1 MQTGQKKQGGQ
12 AVWKRL
18 VLGIAVALGT
28 VVLMPATALA
38 QEEADVD
45 SNNTLEEVIVT
56 ATRREESLMEVPIAV
71 TAISGQ
77 ELADFGLIDVTTIEQ
92 FSPNTTLKVS
102 RGTNTTLTAFIRG
115 VGQQDPVPG
124 FESGVGMY
132 LDDVYLNRPQAA
144 VMDIYDV
151 ERIEVLRGPQGT
163 LYGRNTIGGAIKYV
177 TKRLNPDDYV
187 VSAKFSAGTY
197 NMLDLLVSGSAP
209 LSDTFRIGASI
220 ASFNRDGFGENL
232 YLDGLENYNKDAMGT
247 RFSAEWE
254 PNEDFFM
261 RFAFDYVDDDSDPRQ
276 GHRLLPA
283 SFSGN
288 PVLKNVFD
296 TESGLNNPTQSV
308 KATGYSLMA
317 QWNAS
322 NLVTVKNILAYRD
335 DETWTPIDFDS
346 LPVADL
352 DVPAVYKNNQFSEE
366 LQFLFSADK
375 WNGIAG
381 FYYLDA
387 DASTAFDVILG
398 QTGALL
404 GLPGLNAFTAGD
416 VNTKTWSLFG
426 DFTYEF
432 TDQWS
437 VSLGGRYTS
446 DKRTSTVLRQTK
458 IGGTSPIFGGSAIP
472 IVTTSDFYG
481 SETFTKFTPKVSVDW
496 KPNDDQL
503 LYISYSEGFKGGGFD
518 PRGLTTAAPDVDG
531 DGVVSEDEVFDFM
544 KFDPETVK
552 TWELGWKTTALQG
565 RMTSKIAV
573 FFSKY
578 TDVQIPGSYGYD
590 SDGDGVSDTFIGI
603 TSNAGKAD
611 INGVEWEGQAI
622 LADDLGRSG
631 SQLRMG
637 WAVGYIDAN
646 YKEFINNLGNDV
658 ADERVFQNT
667 PKWTASANLNY
678 TMPVNLFNTPGS
690 LSFITSASYR
700 DDTRVNLFNTTGSLS
715 FITSVSYRDDTSQF
729 ESENALLDQPAYT
742 LWDLSLIWAQDNGHW
757 SAGIHGKNLTDK
769 EYKVAGYYF
778 PVGVLGLENN
788 VTAFYGNPR
797 QIWGTVQ
804 YNWF

>member
-1 MQTGQKKQGGQ
+1 MLTGQKNQGGR
-12 AVWKRL
+12 AVLKRL
-18 VLGIAVALGT
+18 FLGVAVALGT
-28 VVLMPATALA
+28 VVLIPATALA
-38 QEEADVD
+38 QEESAEDV
-45 SNNTLEEVIVT
+45 NATLEEVIVT

-77 ELADFGLIDVTTIEQ
+77 ELADFGLFDVTTIEQ

-177 TKRLNPDDYV
+177 TKRLDPDN
-187 VSAKFSAGTY
+187 AEGNARFSYGTD
-197 NMLDLLVSGSAP
+197 NMLDLLLTASTPIG
-209 LSDTFRIGASI
+209 DTFRVGGSI
-220 ASFNRDGFGENL
+220 ASFNRDGFGDNL
-232 YLDGLENYNKDAMGT
+232 YLTNLENYNKNVLGVRA
-247 RFSAEWE
+247 SAEWE
-254 PNEDFFM
+254 PNDAFFM

-283 SFSGN
+283 AFSGN
-288 PVLKNVFD
+288 PVLDNVFD

-322 NLVTVKNILAYRD
+322 DLLTVKNILAYRD

-346 LPVADL
+346 LPVVDL
-352 DVPAVYKNNQFSEE
+352 DVPAVYENNQFSEE
-366 LQFLFSADK
+366 LQFLFSADRWK
-375 WNGIAG
+375 GLAG

-398 QTGALL
+398 QTGAIL

-416 VNTKTWSLFG
+416 VNTKTWSLFA

-437 VSLGGRYTS
+437 LSLGGRYTS
-446 DKRTSTVLRQTK
+446 DKRTSDVLRQTK
-458 IGGTSPIFGGSAIP
+458 LGGTSPIFGGSAFP
-472 IVTTSDFYG
+472 IATTSDFHG
-481 SETFTKFTPKVSVDW
+481 SETFTKFTPRVSVDW
-496 KPNDDQL
+496 TPNDDQL
-503 LYISYSEGFKGGGFD
+503 LYVSYSEGFKGGGFD
-518 PRGLTTAAPDVDG
+518 PRGLTTAAPDIDG
-531 DGVVSEDEVFDFM
+531 DGVVSEEEIFEFM
-544 KFDPETVK
+544 KFEPETVK
-552 TWELGWKTTALQG
+552 TWEFGWKTTAFQG
-565 RMTSKIAV
+565 RMTSKLAV

-590 SDGDGVSDTFIGI
+590 SNGDGVSDSFIGI

-631 SQLRMG
+631 SQLLMG
-637 WAVGYIDAN
+637 WAVGYIDAD
-646 YKEFINNLGNDV
+646 YKEFIDAFGDDV

-667 PKWTASANLNY
+667 PKWTASANFNY
-678 TMPVNLFNTPGS
+678 TVPVNLFNTPGS
-690 LSFITSASYR
+690 F
-700 DDTRVNLFNTTGSLS
+700 SL
-715 FITSVSYRDDTSQF
+715 ITSVSYRDDTSQF
-729 ESENALLDQPAYT
+729 ETENALLDQQAYT
-742 LWDLSLIWAQDNGHW
+742 IWDLSLIWAQGNGHW
-757 SAGIHGKNLTDK
+757 SGGIHAKNLNDK

-778 PVGVLGLENN
+778 PVGVLGLEDN

-797 QIWGTVQ
+797 QIWATVQ

>member
-1 MQTGQKKQGGQ
+1 MQTGQKNQGGR
-12 AVWKRL
+12 AVLKRL
-18 VLGIAVALGT
+18 FLGVAVALGT
-28 VVLMPATALA
+28 VVLIPATALA
-38 QEEADVD
+38 QEESAEDV
-45 SNNTLEEVIVT
+45 NATLEEVIVT

-77 ELADFGLIDVTTIEQ
+77 ELADFGLFDVTTIEQ

-177 TKRLNPDDYV
+177 TKRLDPDN
-187 VSAKFSAGTY
+187 AEGNARFSYGTD
-197 NMLDLLVSGSAP
+197 NMLDLLLTASTPIG
-209 LSDTFRIGASI
+209 DTFRVGGSI
-220 ASFNRDGFGENL
+220 ASFNRDGFGDNL
-232 YLDGLENYNKDAMGT
+232 YLTNLENYNKNVLGVRA
-247 RFSAEWE
+247 SAEWE
-254 PNEDFFM
+254 PNDAFFM

-283 SFSGN
+283 AFSGN
-288 PVLKNVFD
+288 PVLDNVFD

-322 NLVTVKNILAYRD
+322 DLLTVKNILAYRD

-346 LPVADL
+346 LPVVDL
-352 DVPAVYKNNQFSEE
+352 DVPAVYENNQFSEE
-366 LQFLFSADK
+366 LQFLFSADRWK
-375 WNGIAG
+375 GLAG

-398 QTGALL
+398 QTGAIL

-416 VNTKTWSLFG
+416 VNTKTWSLFA

-437 VSLGGRYTS
+437 LSLGGRYTS
-446 DKRTSTVLRQTK
+446 DKRTSDVLRQTK
-458 IGGTSPIFGGSAIP
+458 LGGTSPIFGGSAFP
-472 IVTTSDFYG
+472 IATTSDFHG
-481 SETFTKFTPKVSVDW
+481 SETFTKFTPRVSVDW
-496 KPNDDQL
+496 TPNDDQL
-503 LYISYSEGFKGGGFD
+503 LYVSYSEGFKGGGFD
-518 PRGLTTAAPDVDG
+518 PRGLTTAAPDIDG
-531 DGVVSEDEVFDFM
+531 DGVVSEEEIFEFM
-544 KFDPETVK
+544 KFEPETVK
-552 TWELGWKTTALQG
+552 TWEFGWKTTAFQG
-565 RMTSKIAV
+565 RMTSKLAV

-590 SDGDGVSDTFIGI
+590 SNGDGVSDSFIGI

-631 SQLRMG
+631 SQLLMG
-637 WAVGYIDAN
+637 WAVGYIDAD
-646 YKEFINNLGNDV
+646 YKEFIDAFGDDV

-667 PKWTASANLNY
+667 PKWTASANFNY
-678 TMPVNLFNTPGS
+678 TVPVNLFNTPGS
-690 LSFITSASYR
+690 F
-700 DDTRVNLFNTTGSLS
+700 SL
-715 FITSVSYRDDTSQF
+715 ITSVSYRDDTSQF
-729 ESENALLDQPAYT
+729 ETENALLDQQAYT
-742 LWDLSLIWAQDNGHW
+742 IWDLSLIWAQGNGHW
-757 SAGIHGKNLTDK
+757 SGGIHAKNLNDK

-778 PVGVLGLENN
+778 PVGVLGLEDN

-797 QIWGTVQ
+797 QIWATVQ

>member
-1 MQTGQKKQGGQ
+1 MLTGHKKQGGQ
-12 AVWKRL
+12 AVLKRL
-18 VLGIAVALGT
+18 ILGIAVALGT
-28 VVLMPATALA
+28 VTLLPATAVA
-38 QEEADVD
+38 QEEATEKVSD
-45 SNNTLEEVIVT
+45 TLEEVIVT
-56 ATRREESLMEVPIAV
+56 ATRREENIMDVPISV
-71 TAISGQ
+71 TAISGE
-77 ELADFGLIDVTTIEQ
+77 ELADFGIFDVTFIEQ
-92 FSPNTTLKVS
+92 MSPNTTLKVS

-187 VSAKFSAGTY
+187 ATAKFSLGTHQ
-197 NMLDLLVSGSAP
+197 MVDLQFSGSAP
-209 LSDTFRIGASI
+209 LTDTFRVGASVV
-220 ASFNRDGFGENL
+220 SFNRDGFGENV
-232 YLDGLENYNKDAMGT
+232 YLDGLENYNKDVTGV

-254 PNEDFFM
+254 PTEDLFV
-261 RFAFDYVDDDSDPRQ
+261 RFGFDYVDDDSDPRQ
-276 GHRLLPA
+276 GHRLVPA
-283 SFSGN
+283 AVSGN
-288 PVLKNVFD
+288 PVLDDVFD

-308 KATGYSLMA
+308 EATGYSLTA

-322 NLVTVKNILAYRD
+322 DLLTVKNILAYRD

-352 DVPAVYKNNQFSEE
+352 DVPAIYENNQFSEE

-387 DASTAFDVILG
+387 DASTEFDVILDQLG
-398 QTGALL
+398 DLF
-404 GLPGLNAFTAGD
+404 GLPGYNAYTAGD
-416 VNTKTWSLFG
+416 VNTKTWSIYG
-426 DFTYEF
+426 DFTYNI

-437 VSLGGRYTS
+437 MNLGGRYTS

-458 IGGTSPIFGGSAIP
+458 IYGTSPTFGGIAIP
-472 IVTTSDFYG
+472 IATTSDFNG
-481 SETFTKFTPKVSVDW
+481 TETFTKFTPRVSVDYT
-496 KPNDDQL
+496 PNDDQL
-503 LYISYSEGFKGGGFD
+503 LYVSYSEGFKGGGFD
-518 PRGLTTAAPDVDG
+518 PRGQSSLAPDIDG
-531 DGVVSEDEVFDFM
+531 DGTVSEDEVFDFM

-552 TWELGWKTTALQG
+552 TWELGWKTTAFQD

-573 FFSKY
+573 FFSDY
-578 TDVQIPGSYGYD
+578 TDVQVPGSIGYD
-590 SDGDGVSDTFIGI
+590 TDGDGVNDTFVGI
-603 TSNAGKAD
+603 TSNAGKAK

-622 LADDLGRSG
+622 LADDLGRTG
-631 SQLRMG
+631 SQLLFG
-637 WAVGYIDAN
+637 WAVGYIDAD
-646 YKEFINNLGNDV
+646 YKEYIDVFGEDV

-667 PKWTASANLNY
+667 PKWTATGRFNY
-678 TMPVNLFNTPGS
+678 SMPAKLLGRPGT
-690 LSFITSASYR
+690 LTAITS
-700 DDTRVNLFNTTGSLS
+700 
-715 FITSVSYRDDTSQF
+715 ISYRDDTSQF
-729 ESENALLDQPAYT
+729 EVENPYLDQEAYT
-742 LWDLSLIWAQDNGHW
+742 IWDLSLIWAHDDGHW
-757 SAGIHGKNLTDK
+757 SAGIHGKNLTNK
-769 EYKVAGYYF
+769 EYKVAGYFF
-778 PVGVLGLENN
+778 PNLGLENN
-788 VTAFYGNPR
+788 ITAFYGNPR